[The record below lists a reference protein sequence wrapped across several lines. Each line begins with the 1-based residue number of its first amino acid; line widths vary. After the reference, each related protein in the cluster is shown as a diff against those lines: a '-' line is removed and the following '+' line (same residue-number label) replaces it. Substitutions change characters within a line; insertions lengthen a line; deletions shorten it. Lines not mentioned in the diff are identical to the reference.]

1 MGLYRGTDVA
11 GGAIHFYS
19 PQNLSLSNANT
30 RVVCAQFSVILVKCA
45 NEVFCAKLHLMNLV
59 RDIFTRY
66 QAMCDEQEEG
76 GGDLWGVIDIR

>member
-45 NEVFCAKLHLMNLV
+45 NEVFCAAMWNLMGLTLPWSEISLHVHSRGTWCQAIV
-59 RDIFTRY
+59 R
-66 QAMCDEQEEG
+66 
-76 GGDLWGVIDIR
+76 